1 MCVFRGNVTTS
12 STSPSYLTTIS
23 LFLVLEE
30 IENVTRCG
38 KSDQEHLDEDDAAPE
53 LPIVENGQPG
63 ELVEADKLLASTSIP
78 HLGANISLH
87 DQMLGSCI
95 YQQDIRL

>member
-1 MCVFRGNVTTS
+1 MTTS

-53 LPIVENGQPG
+53 LPIVENRLPG
-63 ELVEADKLLASTSIP
+63 ELVETCKLLASTSIP
-78 HLGANISLH
+78 HLGANISL
-87 DQMLGSCI
+87 QMSYMALAQKSQI
-95 YQQDIRL
+95 FVLA